1 MHKPLTSRF
10 GLLLAM
16 LAVLSGCAFRSV
28 PVPAECPKFVPS
40 PEALKEIT
48 GTGWKPLA
56 ERVIE
61 TYSRP

>member
-1 MHKPLTSRF
+1 MRKPLTSRF

-16 LAVLSGCAFRSV
+16 LAVLSGCASK
-28 PVPAECPKFVPS
+28 PIAKAECPKFVPS